1 VLLITL
7 SHWER
12 AGVRAY
18 ATTMLQLGR
27 SNAFYHPLPLGEGW
41 GEGLRDNN
49 ALPLTMLL
57 LTLSHW
63 ERAGVRAYT
72 V

>member
-1 VLLITL
+1 MRDMGSSSYPFRACEDLVLL
-7 SHWER
+7 S
-12 AGVRAY
+12 
-18 ATTMLQLGR
+18 R
-27 SNAFYHPLPLGEGW
+27 SSASYHPLPLGEGR